1 MRRCRKRLWRVLLAW
16 LFVILPVQSSAV
28 SQEEAQETAHLLASL
43 LDAGRVVIDRNQSLI
58 DDPHKGDK
66 GFTPEVFEAQVVREF
81 RARTG
86 IDLGRPGSATI
97 PSSAKALL
105 LGLLEASK
113 EVVAD
118 AQLVINQRGVGYKNF
133 IPATFG
139 SQAAFRFSRRSS
151 VRLKQTAL
159 HPRNPKNA
167 PDAHEKEILRR
178 LVEQPAPASPISELV
193 ESGTALRL
201 IEPIY
206 YEKECLKCHG
216 EPAGEEDISGYPKEG
231 KHEGELAGAISVT
244 IPLTNP

>member
-1 MRRCRKRLWRVLLAW
+1 MKRRRTRRWWVIVAGLLVVLPAQG
-16 LFVILPVQSSAV
+16 FAV
-28 SQEEAQETAHLLASL
+28 SREEAQETAHLLASL

-66 GFTPEVFEAQVVREF
+66 GFTPGVFEAQVVEEF
-81 RARTG
+81 KARTG
-86 IDLGRPGSATI
+86 IDLRRPESATI
-97 PSSAKALL
+97 PSSARELL

-139 SQAAFRFSRRSS
+139 SQAAFRFSRRSH

-159 HPRNPKNA
+159 HPRNLKNA
-167 PDAHEKEILRR
+167 PDEHETEILRR
-178 LVEQPAPASPISELV
+178 LADLPAPASPVSELV
-193 ESGTALRL
+193 DNGTALRL
-201 IEPIY
+201 IDPIY
-206 YEKECLKCHG
+206 YEKNCLKCHG
-216 EPAGEEDISGYPKEG
+216 EPAGEEDVSGYPREG

-244 IPLTNP
+244 IPLTKQ